1 MLKEIARI
9 ALHGMNSNDEE
20 VMKAC
25 LEKISIMCIENVPE
39 AKASKIMNDNQKDKI
54 KADDDRG
61 AYFIKKYG
69 TYKGYSKFKL
79 ALDFFQ
85 MSNDRFFE
93 IYKFNFVPRGELYE
107 VARLYITGRQLSK
120 GLLTSVSIPA
130 HFFKEPGMKIK
141 IPSSITSQVR
151 NSVSSSLNSSFRLGG

>member
-1 MLKEIARI
+1 MLREIARI
-9 ALHGMNSNDEE
+9 ALHGMNSNVEE

-25 LEKISIMCIENVPE
+25 LEKIWIMSIENVSE
-39 AKASKIMNDNQKDKI
+39 SEASKKMNDKQKDKI

-61 AYFIKKYG
+61 AYLIKKYG
-69 TYKGYSKFKL
+69 TYKGHSTFKL

-107 VARLYITGRQLSK
+107 VAKSYITGRQMSK
-120 GLLTSVSIPA
+120 GLIVGASISANMLSRSGMEIDVSSNIA
-130 HFFKEPGMKIK
+130 NQI
-141 IPSSITSQVR
+141 R
-151 NSVSSSLNSSFRLGG
+151 NSMNKSFRLGG

>member
-20 VMKAC
+20 VMKTC
-25 LEKISIMCIENVPE
+25 LEKIWIMSIENVSE
-39 AKASKIMNDNQKDKI
+39 SEASKIMNDNQNDKI

-61 AYFIKKYG
+61 SYLIKKYG
-69 TYKGYSKFKL
+69 TYKGHSKFRL

-107 VARLYITGRQLSK
+107 VARSYITGRQLRE
-120 GLLTSVSIPA
+120 GLTVGPSISANMLNRSGMEKDVSN
-130 HFFKEPGMKIK
+130 
-141 IPSSITSQVR
+141 SIANQIR
-151 NSVSSSLNSSFRLGG
+151 NSMNKSFRLGG

>member
-25 LEKISIMCIENVPE
+25 LEKIWIMSIENVSE
-39 AKASKIMNDNQKDKI
+39 SEASKKMNENQKDKI

-61 AYFIKKYG
+61 SYLIKKYG
-69 TYKGYSKFKL
+69 TYKGHSKFKL

-93 IYKFNFVPRGELYE
+93 IYKFNFVPRGELYK
-107 VARLYITGRQLSK
+107 VARSYITGRQLSK
-120 GLLTSVSIPA
+120 GLIAGTSISANVLSQS
-130 HFFKEPGMKIK
+130 GMEIN
-141 IPSSITSQVR
+141 ISSGIANQIC
-151 NSVSSSLNSSFRLGG
+151 NSSTNSFKLGG

>member
-1 MLKEIARI
+1 MLREIARI
-9 ALHGMNSNDEE
+9 ALNGMNSNNEE

-25 LEKISIMCIENVPE
+25 LEKIWIISVENVSE
-39 AKASKIMNDNQKDKI
+39 LEASKKMNDNQKGKI

-61 AYFIKKYG
+61 SYLIKKYG
-69 TYKGYSKFKL
+69 TYKGHSKFKL

-107 VARLYITGRQLSK
+107 VARSYITGRQLNE
-120 GLLTSVSIPA
+120 GLIVVPSISANMQSRSELKIDVSN
-130 HFFKEPGMKIK
+130 
-141 IPSSITSQVR
+141 SIANQIR
-151 NSVSSSLNSSFRLGG
+151 NSMSESFRLGG

>member
-9 ALHGMNSNDEE
+9 ALHGMNSSDEE

-25 LEKISIMCIENVPE
+25 LEKIWIMSIENVSESE
-39 AKASKIMNDNQKDKI
+39 ASNKMNENQKDKI

-61 AYFIKKYG
+61 SYLIKKYG
-69 TYKGYSKFKL
+69 TYKGHSKFKL

-93 IYKFNFVPRGELYE
+93 IYKFNFVPRGELYK
-107 VARLYITGRQLSK
+107 VARSYITGRQLSK
-120 GLLTSVSIPA
+120 GLIAGTSISA
-130 HFFKEPGMKIK
+130 NMLSQSGMEMNI
-141 IPSSITSQVR
+141 SSGIANQIC
-151 NSVSSSLNSSFRLGG
+151 NSSTNSFKLGG

>member
-1 MLKEIARI
+1 MLKETARI

-25 LEKISIMCIENVPE
+25 LEKIWIMCIENVSE
-39 AKASKIMNDNQKDKI
+39 SEASKKMNDNQKDKI
-54 KADDDRG
+54 KADDDQG
-61 AYFIKKYG
+61 AYLIKKYG
-69 TYKGYSKFKL
+69 TYKGHSKFKL

-107 VARLYITGRQLSK
+107 VARSYITGRQLSK
-120 GLLTSVSIPA
+120 GLIAGTSISANMLSRSVMEID
-130 HFFKEPGMKIK
+130 
-141 IPSSITSQVR
+141 
-151 NSVSSSLNSSFRLGG
+151 VSSSIANQIRNSMNKSFRLGR

>member
-9 ALHGMNSNDEE
+9 AFHGMNSNDEE

-25 LEKISIMCIENVPE
+25 LEKIWIMSVENVSE
-39 AKASKIMNDNQKDKI
+39 SEASKKMNDNQKDKI

-61 AYFIKKYG
+61 AYLIKKYG
-69 TYKGYSKFKL
+69 TYKGHSKFKL

-107 VARLYITGRQLSK
+107 VARSYITGRQLSK
-120 GLLTSVSIPA
+120 GLIVGTSISA
-130 HFFKEPGMKIK
+130 NMLSQSGMEIN
-141 IPSSITSQVR
+141 ISSGVANQIR
-151 NSVSSSLNSSFRLGG
+151 NSVNNSFKLGG

>member
-54 KADDDRG
+54 KADDRG

-107 VARLYITGRQLSK
+107 VARSYITGRQLSK

-130 HFFKEPGMKIK
+130 HFFKESGMKIK

-151 NSVSSSLNSSFRLGG
+151 NSVNSSFRLGG

>member
-20 VMKAC
+20 VMKVC

-39 AKASKIMNDNQKDKI
+39 AKSSKIMNDNQKDKI

-69 TYKGYSKFKL
+69 TYKGHSKFKL

-93 IYKFNFVPRGELYE
+93 IYKFNFVPRGELYK
-107 VARLYITGRQLSK
+107 VARSYITGRQLNK
-120 GLLTSVSIPA
+120 GLIAGTSISA
-130 HFFKEPGMKIK
+130 NMLSQSGMEIN
-141 IPSSITSQVR
+141 ISSGIANQIC
-151 NSVSSSLNSSFRLGG
+151 NSSTNSFKLGG

>member
-25 LEKISIMCIENVPE
+25 LEKIWIMSIENVSE
-39 AKASKIMNDNQKDKI
+39 SEASKKMNENQKDKI

-61 AYFIKKYG
+61 SYLIKKYG
-69 TYKGYSKFKL
+69 TYKGHSKFKL

-93 IYKFNFVPRGELYE
+93 IYKFNFVPRGELYK
-107 VARLYITGRQLSK
+107 VARSYITGRQLSK
-120 GLLTSVSIPA
+120 GLKVGASISANMLSRSGMEIDVS
-130 HFFKEPGMKIK
+130 
-141 IPSSITSQVR
+141 SSIANQFR
-151 NSVSSSLNSSFRLGG
+151 NSVNNSFRLGG

>member
-1 MLKEIARI
+1 MIKEIARI

-25 LEKISIMCIENVPE
+25 LEKIWIMSIDNVSE
-39 AKASKIMNDNQKDKI
+39 SEASKKMNDNQKDKI

-61 AYFIKKYG
+61 AYLIKKYG

-107 VARLYITGRQLSK
+107 AARSYITGRQLNK
-120 GLLTSVSIPA
+120 GLIVGPSISANMQSRSVMDMDVSNSIA
-130 HFFKEPGMKIK
+130 NQI
-141 IPSSITSQVR
+141 R
-151 NSVSSSLNSSFRLGG
+151 NSMSKSFRLGG

>member
-25 LEKISIMCIENVPE
+25 LEKIWIMSIENVSE
-39 AKASKIMNDNQKDKI
+39 SEASKKMNDKQKDKI

-61 AYFIKKYG
+61 AYLIKKYG
-69 TYKGYSKFKL
+69 TYKGHSKFKL

-93 IYKFNFVPRGELYE
+93 IYKFNFVPRGELYK
-107 VARLYITGRQLSK
+107 VARSYITGRQLSK
-120 GLLTSVSIPA
+120 GLIAGTSISANMLNQSGMEINILSGIA
-130 HFFKEPGMKIK
+130 NQICNSATNSFK
-141 IPSSITSQVR
+141 
-151 NSVSSSLNSSFRLGG
+151 LGG

>member
-1 MLKEIARI
+1 MLKETARI

-25 LEKISIMCIENVPE
+25 LEKIWIMCIENVSE
-39 AKASKIMNDNQKDKI
+39 SEASKKMNDNQKDKI
-54 KADDDRG
+54 KADDDQG
-61 AYFIKKYG
+61 AYLIKKYG
-69 TYKGYSKFKL
+69 TYKGHSKFKL

-107 VARLYITGRQLSK
+107 VARSYITGRQLSK
-120 GLLTSVSIPA
+120 GLIAGTSISANMLSRSVMEID
-130 HFFKEPGMKIK
+130 
-141 IPSSITSQVR
+141 
-151 NSVSSSLNSSFRLGG
+151 VSSSIANQIRNSMNKSFRLGK

>member
-25 LEKISIMCIENVPE
+25 LEKIWIMSIENVSE
-39 AKASKIMNDNQKDKI
+39 SEASKKMNENQKDKI

-61 AYFIKKYG
+61 SYLIKKYG
-69 TYKGYSKFKL
+69 TYKGHSKFKL

-93 IYKFNFVPRGELYE
+93 IYKFNFVPRGELYK
-107 VARLYITGRQLSK
+107 VARSYITGRQLSK
-120 GLLTSVSIPA
+120 GLIAGTSISANMLSQSGMEINISSGIA
-130 HFFKEPGMKIK
+130 NQICNSATNSFK
-141 IPSSITSQVR
+141 
-151 NSVSSSLNSSFRLGG
+151 LGG

>member
-1 MLKEIARI
+1 MLIEIARI

-25 LEKISIMCIENVPE
+25 LEKIWIMSIENVSESE
-39 AKASKIMNDNQKDKI
+39 ACKKMNDNQKDKI

-61 AYFIKKYG
+61 SYLIEKYD
-69 TYKGYSKFKL
+69 TYKGHSKFKL

-107 VARLYITGRQLSK
+107 VARSYIAERQMSK
-120 GLLTSVSIPA
+120 GLIVGASISVNMLSRS
-130 HFFKEPGMKIK
+130 GMEID
-141 IPSSITSQVR
+141 
-151 NSVSSSLNSSFRLGG
+151 VSSSIANQIRNSMNKSFRLGG

>member
-25 LEKISIMCIENVPE
+25 LEKIWIMSIENVAE
-39 AKASKIMNDNQKDKI
+39 SEASKKMNDKQKDKI

-61 AYFIKKYG
+61 AYLIKKYG
-69 TYKGYSKFKL
+69 TYKGHSKFKL

-93 IYKFNFVPRGELYE
+93 IYKFNFFPRGELYE
-107 VARLYITGRQLSK
+107 VARSYITGRQLSK
-120 GLLTSVSIPA
+120 GLIGGASISADILSRSVMEIDVS
-130 HFFKEPGMKIK
+130 
-141 IPSSITSQVR
+141 SSIANQIR
-151 NSVSSSLNSSFRLGG
+151 NSVNNSFRLGG

>member
-1 MLKEIARI
+1 MLTEIAQI
-9 ALHGMNSNDEE
+9 AFHGKNSNNEE
-20 VMKAC
+20 VMKIC
-25 LEKISIMCIENVPE
+25 LEKIWIMATENVSGSR
-39 AKASKIMNDNQKDKI
+39 ADQIMNDYQKDKI

-61 AYFIKKYG
+61 AYLIKKYG
-69 TYKGYSKFKL
+69 TFKGHSKFKL

-107 VARLYITGRQLSK
+107 VARSYITGRQLSK

-151 NSVSSSLNSSFRLGG
+151 NSVNSSLNSSFRLGG

>member
-25 LEKISIMCIENVPE
+25 LEKIWIMSIENVSE
-39 AKASKIMNDNQKDKI
+39 SEASKKMNENQKDKI

-61 AYFIKKYG
+61 SYLIKKYG
-69 TYKGYSKFKL
+69 TYKGHSKFKL

-93 IYKFNFVPRGELYE
+93 IYKFNFVPRGELYK
-107 VARLYITGRQLSK
+107 VARSYVTGRQLSK
-120 GLLTSVSIPA
+120 GLIAGTSISA
-130 HFFKEPGMKIK
+130 NMLSQSGMEIN
-141 IPSSITSQVR
+141 ISSGIANQIC
-151 NSVSSSLNSSFRLGG
+151 NSSTNSFKLGG

>member
-1 MLKEIARI
+1 MLKETARI

-25 LEKISIMCIENVPE
+25 LEKIWIMCIENVSE
-39 AKASKIMNDNQKDKI
+39 SEASKKMNDNQKDKI
-54 KADDDRG
+54 KADDDQG
-61 AYFIKKYG
+61 AYLIKKYG
-69 TYKGYSKFKL
+69 TYKGHSKFKL

-107 VARLYITGRQLSK
+107 VARSYITGRQLSK
-120 GLLTSVSIPA
+120 GLIAGTSISANMLSRSVMEIDIS
-130 HFFKEPGMKIK
+130 
-141 IPSSITSQVR
+141 SSIANQIR
-151 NSVSSSLNSSFRLGG
+151 NSMNKSFRLGR

>member
-25 LEKISIMCIENVPE
+25 LEKIWIMSIENVSE
-39 AKASKIMNDNQKDKI
+39 SEASKKMNDKQKDKI

-61 AYFIKKYG
+61 AYLIKKYG
-69 TYKGYSKFKL
+69 TYKGHSKFKL

-107 VARLYITGRQLSK
+107 VARSYITGRQLNE
-120 GLLTSVSIPA
+120 GLIVGPSISA
-130 HFFKEPGMKIK
+130 NMLNRSGME
-141 IPSSITSQVR
+141 VD
-151 NSVSSSLNSSFRLGG
+151 VSSSIANQIRNSMNKSFRLGG

>member
-25 LEKISIMCIENVPE
+25 LEKIWIMSIENVSE
-39 AKASKIMNDNQKDKI
+39 SAASKKMNDKQKDKI
-54 KADDDRG
+54 KVDDDRG
-61 AYFIKKYG
+61 AYLIKKYG
-69 TYKGYSKFKL
+69 TYKGHSKFKL

-93 IYKFNFVPRGELYE
+93 IYKFNFVPQGELYDIARSY
-107 VARLYITGRQLSK
+107 VAGRQLNE
-120 GLLTSVSIPA
+120 GLIVESSISA
-130 HFFKEPGMKIK
+130 NMLSFSEIK
-141 IPSSITSQVR
+141 ID
-151 NSVSSSLNSSFRLGG
+151 VSSSIENQIRNSMSKSFRIGG

>member
-25 LEKISIMCIENVPE
+25 LEKIWIMSIDNVSESE
-39 AKASKIMNDNQKDKI
+39 ASIKMNDNQKDKI

-61 AYFIKKYG
+61 AYLVKKYG
-69 TYKGYSKFKL
+69 TYKGHSKFKL

-107 VARLYITGRQLSK
+107 VARSYITGRQLNE
-120 GLLTSVSIPA
+120 GLIVGPSISVNMLNRS
-130 HFFKEPGMKIK
+130 GMEID
-141 IPSSITSQVR
+141 
-151 NSVSSSLNSSFRLGG
+151 VSSSIANQIRNTMSKSFRLGG

>member
-1 MLKEIARI
+1 MLKGIARI

-25 LEKISIMCIENVPE
+25 LEKIWIMSIDNVSESE
-39 AKASKIMNDNQKDKI
+39 ASIKMNDNQKDKI

-61 AYFIKKYG
+61 AYLVKKYG
-69 TYKGYSKFKL
+69 TYKGHSKFKL

-107 VARLYITGRQLSK
+107 VARSYITGRQLSK
-120 GLLTSVSIPA
+120 GLIAGTSISANMLSQSGMEINISSGIA
-130 HFFKEPGMKIK
+130 NQICNSATNSFK
-141 IPSSITSQVR
+141 
-151 NSVSSSLNSSFRLGG
+151 LGG